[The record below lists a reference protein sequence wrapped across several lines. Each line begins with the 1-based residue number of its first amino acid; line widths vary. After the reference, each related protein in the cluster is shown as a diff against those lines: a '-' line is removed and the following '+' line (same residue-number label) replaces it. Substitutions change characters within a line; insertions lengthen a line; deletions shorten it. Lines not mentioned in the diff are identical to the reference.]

1 MPINGVSG
9 STNNP
14 YKINE
19 INNTTLVDK
28 VAPGTENSSFNR
40 SNTIE
45 TNNNRVSPAN
55 PNAEN
60 TTNTNRNTINNG
72 DIGQTI
78 DLMA

>member
-28 VAPGTENSSFNR
+28 VASGAENSSFNR

-60 TTNTNRNTINNG
+60 TTNTNTINNG